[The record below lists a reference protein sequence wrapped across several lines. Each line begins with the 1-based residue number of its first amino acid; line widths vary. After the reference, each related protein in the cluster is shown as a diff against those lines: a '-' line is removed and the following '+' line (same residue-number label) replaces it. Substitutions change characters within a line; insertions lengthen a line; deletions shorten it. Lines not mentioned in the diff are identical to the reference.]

1 MSMKPFIIAARY
13 KYLLIVP
20 FAVILPIAVIFA
32 ALQRTSNYTSWSN
45 LWVEQP
51 LSPTVDSGNSFLTPA
66 QNRANDLTELLAT
79 DSFTMKVAQKLNLPT
94 GTEGEKNASLNAVRH
109 GTVATANGRQLV
121 TVSHTDKNAA
131 DAHKIADAV
140 VTTYI
145 ADTDARTK
153 VLIQQAVVFDQRNVD
168 SAQKALAD
176 AQSALT
182 DYRGPGGTDDPQLA
196 SLISDAQ
203 SAQTTLNDANKQL
216 RSDQQLLD
224 SPGTTNLI
232 SVTDPAS
239 MPTAPDAVKKTK
251 LLMFPAAGL
260 LLAISLAAALFGF
273 VLRTDNSIR
282 VAEDLQALP
291 GLLLLGSVPDVS
303 NLKKRNWPR
312 HFFRLAVTALG
323 STLQR

>member
-20 FAVILPIAVIFA
+20 FAVILPVAIIFA

-79 DSFTMKVAQKLNLPT
+79 DSFTMKVAQKANLPT
-94 GTEGEKNASLNAVRH
+94 GTETEKNTSLAAIRSGTSAS
-109 GTVATANGRQLV
+109 ATGRQLV
-121 TVSHTDKNAA
+121 SVSHTDNNPA
-131 DAHKIADAV
+131 DAHRIADAV

-153 VLIQQAVVFDQRNVD
+153 VLIQQAVLFDQSNVD
-168 SAQKALAD
+168 AAQKALAD
-176 AQSALT
+176 AQSAVT
-182 DYRGPGGTDDPQLA
+182 GYHGSGGSTDPQLT
-196 SLISDAQ
+196 SLIS
-203 SAQTTLNDANKQL
+203 SAQAAQATLNDANKQL
-216 RSDQQLLD
+216 RSDQQLLE
-224 SPGTTNLI
+224 SPGTTNLM
-232 SVTDPAS
+232 SVTDQAS
-239 MPTAPDAVKKTK
+239 TPTSPDGVKKTK
-251 LLMFPAAGL
+251 LLMFPAAGM

-323 STLQR
+323 STVQR